1 MPCQVVMNVWGR
13 KKKKQNEGVE
23 IDRKGYFRKGQL
35 GKTSRPKEQVS
46 ELRPCWSQAVNF
58 ADVQG
63 KCVLPKE
70 WAGAKA
76 LRQPCAW
83 YGEPARKWVWLGWWW
98 WGEVGQEVAGSQ
110 MLGLQ
115 LVLHNFPNKCTHALS
130 FLSCSLLCPLPCQ
143 ATRRKNRE
151 GKSTAKTQPWWAS
164 TIAITR
170 KLQFSVVR
178 GNKRT
183 ENG

>member
-1 MPCQVVMNVWGR
+1 MFGEG
-13 KKKKQNEGVE
+13 KKRQNEGVE
-23 IDRKGYFRKGQL
+23 IDRKGYFREGQL

-58 ADVQG
+58 ADVHG
-63 KCVLPKE
+63 KYVLPKE

-98 WGEVGQEVAGSQ
+98 WGEMDQEVAGSQ

-115 LVLHNFPNKCTHALS
+115 LVLHNFSNKCTHAFS

-143 ATRRKNRE
+143 AMKMKNRE
-151 GKSTAKTQPWWAS
+151 GKSTAKTQPWWAA
-164 TIAITR
+164 TIAITM